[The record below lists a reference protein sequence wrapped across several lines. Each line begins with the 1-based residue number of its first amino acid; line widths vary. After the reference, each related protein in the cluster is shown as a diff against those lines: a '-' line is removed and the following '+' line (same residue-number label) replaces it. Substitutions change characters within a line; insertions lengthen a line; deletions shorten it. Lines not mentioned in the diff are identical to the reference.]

1 MLSNALVAALY
12 WHWSQ
17 ANMFLLSLLVMN
29 YAQYSQVNTILSI
42 KYYLCI
48 ILVPEQR
55 IISAQDY
62 LINNNQSGAAV
73 SEGLE

>member
-29 YAQYSQVNTILSI
+29 YAQYSQVNTILSMQ
-42 KYYLCI
+42 LCI

-62 LINNNQSGAAV
+62 KISQSGAAV
-73 SEGLE
+73 SEGLDDG

>member
-17 ANMFLLSLLVMN
+17 ANMFLLSLVVSN
-29 YAQYSQVNTILSI
+29 YAEYSQVNTILSMH
-42 KYYLCI
+42 LCI
-48 ILVPEQR
+48 ILIAEQR

-62 LINNNQSGAAV
+62 MISQSGAAAA
-73 SEGLE
+73 EAPAYLF